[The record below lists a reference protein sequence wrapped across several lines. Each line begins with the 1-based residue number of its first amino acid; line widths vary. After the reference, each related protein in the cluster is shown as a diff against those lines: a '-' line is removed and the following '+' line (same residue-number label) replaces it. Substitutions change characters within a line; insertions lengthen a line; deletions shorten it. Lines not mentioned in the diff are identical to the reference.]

1 MPYSPSPDRSYDRRG
16 PPKDWDAPEEED
28 GEISYA
34 SNISSRRSGSLG
46 GYRDS
51 RGGGRDRDRSRE
63 RREYRD
69 RGSDRDRDRGSRR
82 DEYSR
87 YRDSRDRDRG
97 DRDRDDRRRRSSR
110 SRSPYRR
117 SARSR
122 SRSRS
127 RSPRGSRRSYRDGR
141 DDEEGSY
148 RRRREDDESDD
159 DKDKDKHKKGDTTSD
174 MPSVDTTT
182 PLEEMTPEE
191 QEARM
196 MAMMGFG
203 GFDSTKGK
211 KVAGADVSGVDIK
224 KQRQYRQYM
233 NRRGGFNRPLDSK

>member
-1 MPYSPSPDRSYDRRG
+1 MPHSPSPDRSYDRRG

-28 GEISYA
+28 GEISYTG
-34 SNISSRRSGSLG
+34 NSRRSGPSG

-51 RGGGRDRDRSRE
+51 RAGGGGRDRDRSRD
-63 RREYRD
+63 RRDYRD
-69 RGSDRDRDRGSRR
+69 RGRG
-82 DEYSR
+82 
-87 YRDSRDRDRG
+87 
-97 DRDRDDRRRRSSR
+97 R
-110 SRSPYRR
+110 SRSK
-117 SARSR
+117 
-122 SRSRS
+122 
-127 RSPRGSRRSYRDGR
+127 SPRGGRRGVRDDKDDY

-148 RRRREDDESDD
+148 RRRRDD
-159 DKDKDKHKKGDTTSD
+159 DKDDRDDEKDRVKKGG
-174 MPSVDTTT
+174 
-182 PLEEMTPEE
+182 EESEEAAEGADKPIEELTPEE

-196 MAMMGFG
+196 MATMGFG

>member
-1 MPYSPSPDRSYDRRG
+1 MPHSPSPDRSYDRRG

-28 GEISYA
+28 GEISYTG
-34 SNISSRRSGSLG
+34 NNRRSGPSGG

-51 RGGGRDRDRSRE
+51 RAGGGGGRDRDRSRD
-63 RREYRD
+63 RRDYRD
-69 RGSDRDRDRGSRR
+69 RAGDRGGRRDDYNRGHRDNDAGGRRDHRDRDRSDRDRDRDRGG
-82 DEYSR
+82 
-87 YRDSRDRDRG
+87 RDRDRN
-97 DRDRDDRRRRSSR
+97 RDDK
-110 SRSPYRR
+110 
-117 SARSR
+117 
-122 SRSRS
+122 
-127 RSPRGSRRSYRDGR
+127 DDK

-148 RRRREDDESDD
+148 RRRRDDNMDESDD
-159 DKDKDKHKKGDTTSD
+159 EKDKGKSKKGEETVGDTD
-174 MPSVDTTT
+174 K
-182 PLEEMTPEE
+182 PLEELTPEE